1 MEDAATAIAK
11 DIAKAKKL
19 TRQGW
24 IGALLSYGVE
34 FGFQKF
40 EMPSFSLQ
48 SNLVGCLLFGLS
60 LFCTWRCIKGWFWQW
75 RYGGLAWE
83 IGFLTLLTLP
93 IVVVYLA
100 LFGAF
105 G

>member
-1 MEDAATAIAK
+1 MEDAATAITNET
-11 DIAKAKKL
+11 AKAKKL

-34 FGFQKF
+34 FGFQWF
-40 EMPSFSLQ
+40 DMPPFSLQ
-48 SNLVGCLLFGLS
+48 SIMVAGLLFGLS

-75 RYGGLAWE
+75 RYGGPAWE

-93 IVVVYLA
+93 IVFAYLA
-100 LFGAF
+100 LFGVLR
-105 G
+105 